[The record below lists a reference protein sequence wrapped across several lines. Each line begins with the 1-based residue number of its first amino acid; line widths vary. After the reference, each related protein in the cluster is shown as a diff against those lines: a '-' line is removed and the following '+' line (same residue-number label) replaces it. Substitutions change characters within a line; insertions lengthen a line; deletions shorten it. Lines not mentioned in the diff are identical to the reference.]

1 MPAFLMVLQAAFL
14 LFFPAAMLALCRK
27 VAFLRILGPVFLCY
41 AGGFLVSLLPVPG
54 LDKGFPMSLAEIMI
68 PLAIPMIL
76 FSADLK
82 SLSRLGGRAL
92 LSFGLGSLAVVLAAT
107 LGFFLSRARLDG
119 SAELAGMLTGLYTGG
134 TPNLMAI
141 GVALGVSGD
150 RLVLANTADMVA
162 GALYFLLLLT
172 VADRLVR
179 KVLKSPVPAEEP
191 PAGEATAAGNGPQ
204 LGTAAEYLDVE
215 VHGSLRNRAR
225 LLLPFLA
232 SILGLGLSAGL
243 ALLLTGTLDVAIV
256 MVGVTTAGILG
267 SLVRPLRTVPGTY
280 AAGQYLIYI
289 FSAAIGMSMDLR
301 ALGQGALPLLV
312 LLLSVQFGA
321 VLLHLLFCLLFRIDA
336 HTMLITST
344 AGIFGPAFIPPVANA
359 LSNRAILLPGLLCGI
374 LGYAIGNY
382 LGIGLALLLRLA
394 AGG

>member
-14 LFFPAAMLALCRK
+14 LFFPAAVLALCRK

-107 LGFFLSRARLDG
+107 LGFFLSRDRLDG
-119 SAELAGMLTGLYTGG
+119 SAEIAGMLTGLYTGG

-179 KVLKSPVPAEEP
+179 KVLKSPVPAEGAP
-191 PAGEATAAGNGPQ
+191 AAGAVPQ

-232 SILGLGLSAGL
+232 SVLGLGLSAGL

-289 FSAAIGMSMDLR
+289 FSAAIGMSMDLH